1 MKVTKEK
8 VENSQAFLTIEME
21 PAEVEESLQES
32 YYRLVKKAKIPGFRQ
47 GKAPRD
53 ILERHIGKESL
64 LDDAIDHL
72 LPEAYKKAIAE
83 QKIEA
88 IAHPHIEIAQ
98 TEPLI
103 FKATV
108 PLAPTVKL
116 GDYHQLRL
124 MPETVEVTEK
134 DVANIIEQLRHQR
147 ATWEPVERSVEFN
160 DFVVFDF
167 ESSVEG
173 KPLINQKG
181 VQYQII
187 RDEPFLVPGFV
198 EQIVGMRRD
207 EEKEF
212 KLQFPSDYPKA
223 ELAGK
228 EGLFKVKVSEV
239 KQEKV
244 PELNDEFAKEIN
256 PEFKTLDALRKQIST
271 NLNLRAEEK
280 ARIDFE
286 EKVIDEAIKLSELEY
301 PPVLVETEI
310 DHIIEQQLRR
320 WQMGGGRP
328 EDYLKGIKK
337 TAEELREEL
346 RPIAVKRVTRVLLL
360 GKVSE
365 EEKIEVSDAEIGAE
379 VKNMAEEATENRD
392 ELEKLFNAPSARDS
406 VKQFLTARKAMQ
418 RLAEIAKGSN
428 IESEATQEEGK
439 K

>member
-1 MKVTKEK
+1 MKVTKDK

-21 PAEVEESLQES
+21 PAEVEESLEKA
-32 YYRLVKKAKIPGFRQ
+32 YHRLVKKAKIPGFRL

-53 ILERHIGKESL
+53 ILERHIGRESI

-88 IAHPHIEIAQ
+88 IAHPHIEITQ
-98 TEPLI
+98 NEPLI

-124 MPETVEVTEK
+124 TPETVAVAEK
-134 DVANIIEQLRHQR
+134 DVDNIMEQLRHQR
-147 ATWEPVERSVEFN
+147 ATWEPVERPVEFN
-160 DFVVFDF
+160 DLVVFDF

-181 VQYQII
+181 VQHQLIQG
-187 RDEPFLVPGFV
+187 EPFLVPGFV

-228 EGLFKVKVSEV
+228 EGSFKLKVSEV

-244 PELNDEFAKEIN
+244 PELNDGFAKEIN
-256 PEFKTLDALRKQIST
+256 PEFKTLDALRQQIST

-280 ARIDFE
+280 ARMDFE
-286 EKVIDEAIKLSELEY
+286 EKVLNEVTKLSELGY
-301 PPVLVETEI
+301 PPILVETEI

-320 WQMGGGRP
+320 WQMGGGSP
-328 EDYLKGIKK
+328 EDYLKNIKK

-346 RPIAVKRVTRVLLL
+346 RPIAVKRVNRVLLL
-360 GKVSE
+360 DKVSE
-365 EEKIEVSDAEIGAE
+365 EEKVEVSEAEIDAE
-379 VKNMAEEATENRD
+379 VKNMTEEAAENRE
-392 ELEKLFNAPSARDS
+392 ELEKMFSTSSARDS
-406 VKQFLTARKAMQ
+406 VKQFLTASKARQ
-418 RLAEIAKGSN
+418 RLAEIARGPNIN
-428 IESEATQEEGK
+428 IEAKQEEEAK
-439 K
+439 